1 MGPGRGPRRAAP
13 GAPGHHCTLRRRPLT
28 AERAPAI
35 LARVGGSVG
44 LVAFSGLGAW
54 SRPFFGRPA
63 LLLRARDY
71 WVVGGPLEVAPR
83 RWRWLAY
90 SGPTEHGRA
99 VARAWAQLA
108 PEAGYER
115 RFGRDWWHLHVGAA
129 TCLIG
134 HDAAGPYVAAMAAEL
149 PPERS
154 PEELQRE
161 LVTAAEWLRR
171 ERDAAAHGEG

>member
-1 MGPGRGPRRAAP
+1 VVGSGG
-13 GAPGHHCTLRRRPLT
+13 
-28 AERAPAI
+28 
-35 LARVGGSVG
+35 LA
-44 LVAFSGLGAW
+44 AFSGLGAW

-63 LLLRARDY
+63 LLLQARDY
-71 WVVGGPLEVAPR
+71 WVAGGPLEVAPR

-115 RFGRDWWHLHVGAA
+115 RFGRDWWHLQVGAA
-129 TCLIG
+129 TYLIG
-134 HDAAGPYVAAMAAEL
+134 RDAAGPYVAAMAAE
-149 PPERS
+149 PPPGS
-154 PEELQRE
+154 STEELRRE

-171 ERDAAAHGEG
+171 ERDAAADGVG